1 MGLINNNGNGSQAP
15 AEQQPGGQAAAE
27 NAKRGHAYRCVE
39 KCTHNGRFYRPGE
52 TLRLPEKKEV
62 PHFELAEKAV

>member
-1 MGLINNNGNGSQAP
+1 MGLINNGNGGNGGALP
-15 AEQQPGGQAAAE
+15 AAS
-27 NAKRGHAYRCVE
+27 NAKGGYAYRCVE
-39 KCTHNGRFYRPGE
+39 KCTYNGRFYRPGE